1 MGSHP
6 YGWDFPTDISTYVG
20 LKELYM
26 NENTI
31 IKALNSLHYDFE
43 PMDDK
48 FSRYDAFDKE
58 RGIMLEI
65 KCRNKHYS
73 DTLLEKMKYE
83 WNKKF
88 AKEHDLDFLYAVSMP
103 TNRVNN
109 YIVYIFD
116 PINMEEIDEYDFK
129 WHIKKLPQNTKF
141 KGREWIDKEVGYLH
155 IDDAIMSLTEKTTH

>member
-1 MGSHP
+1 
-6 YGWDFPTDISTYVG
+6 
-20 LKELYM
+20 M
-26 NENTI
+26 NEKKI
-31 IKALNSLHYDFE
+31 IKALNSLSYDFE